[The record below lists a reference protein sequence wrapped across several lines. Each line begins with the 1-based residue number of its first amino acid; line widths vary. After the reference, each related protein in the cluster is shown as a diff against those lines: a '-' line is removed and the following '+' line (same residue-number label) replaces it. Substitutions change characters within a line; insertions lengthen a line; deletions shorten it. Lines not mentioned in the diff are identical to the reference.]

1 MVPMKKIFYLLA
13 LICLI
18 LSVTYF
24 FRSQKVEVVT
34 KVSKKSQ
41 ASSNKKVRNSLR
53 NSRYIITAENIKKS
67 SFPDVCRDQLVNLAG
82 MTSSEYAP
90 ALTDKQS
97 FEDFFGPDCI
107 KALVGNKFFQ
117 QLKKN
122 TGCDLNQSKSGSCFT
137 LLFMLKANFIAEA
150 NEDKRPEDMT
160 SEELAAHFTRMFF
173 ALDGL
178 KKEEFLSNL
187 KLVDVLYNRHIDDPD
202 VLEAYIGY
210 MMIGQKIT
218 GDRTMMEKIDSILSE
233 SEGRSFKV
241 DRLMVLKDML
251 HDDLRGARSS
261 LERLS
266 EKYPKEP
273 ELQYYYAAYH
283 WKNGDRAMAE
293 KYLNQAI
300 AMGENCSQCSPELYQ
315 MTKKRMA
322 KAPNTDQTIFSISIG
337 LNFENL

>member
-1 MVPMKKIFYLLA
+1 MLTMKKIIYLLI
-13 LICLI
+13 LVCLI
-18 LSVTYF
+18 SGVTYF
-24 FRSQKVEVVT
+24 NNQKAEVDPEVSLKSQEPS
-34 KVSKKSQ
+34 SKKL
-41 ASSNKKVRNSLR
+41 RNSLK
-53 NSRYIITAENIKKS
+53 NSRYILSEKNIKKS
-67 SFPDVCRDQLVNLAG
+67 SFPDVCRDQLVNLVG
-82 MTSSEYAP
+82 MISSEYASII
-90 ALTDKQS
+90 TDKQS
-97 FEDFFGPDCI
+97 FEDFFGVDCA
-107 KALVGNKFFQ
+107 KALVGNKLFQ
-117 QLKKN
+117 KFKMN
-122 TGCDLNQSKSGSCFT
+122 SDCDLNQTNNGSCFT

-150 NEDKRPEDMT
+150 NEDKRPEEMT

-178 KKEEFLSNL
+178 KKEEFLANL
-187 KLVDVLYNRHIDDPD
+187 KLIDVLYNRHIDDPD

-218 GDRTMMEKIDSILSE
+218 DDQSMMEKMESILSE

-241 DRLMVLKDML
+241 DRLMILKDML
-251 HDDLRGARSS
+251 HNDLLGARNS

-300 AMGENCSQCSPELYQ
+300 AMGKNCSSCSPGVYQ
-315 MTKKRMA
+315 TTKKKMA
-322 KAPNTDQTIFSISIG
+322 TASKTDQTLFSISIG